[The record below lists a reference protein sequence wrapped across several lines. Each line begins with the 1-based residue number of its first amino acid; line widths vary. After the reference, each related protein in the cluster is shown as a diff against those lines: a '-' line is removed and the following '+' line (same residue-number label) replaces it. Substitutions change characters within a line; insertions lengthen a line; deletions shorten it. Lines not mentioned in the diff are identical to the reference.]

1 MLHHSDY
8 NIIRHEFARVHIGFG
23 ILSEL
28 SFLFHVETKHI
39 TGRNMGDRIL
49 SFYTVRLRTFSGARR
64 TQKNDPHFS
73 IRLFW
78 ITVSKARRLCRRGV
92 SESLR
97 NGA

>member
-28 SFLFHVETKHI
+28 SFLFHVETKHVS
-39 TGRNMGDRIL
+39 GRNMGDRIF

-64 TQKNDPHFS
+64 TQKNDPHFDS
-73 IRLFW
+73 PLLDYSFK
-78 ITVSKARRLCRRGV
+78 SPPPLPPRRFRIP
-92 SESLR
+92 S
-97 NGA
+97 